1 MKIFIGA
8 DHAGFGLKD
17 SLVNML
23 KENGH
28 EVTDCGAHEFNP
40 DDDYPDFVIPVAK
53 AVSADPE
60 NTKGIVIGG
69 SGQGEAI
76 CANKFKGVRCA
87 MWYGKGHQIASDTE
101 AVIALSREHNDA
113 NLLSIGARF
122 VTEEE
127 TLAAVRL
134 WLETPF
140 SGDERHVRR
149 MKKIEAIEH

>member
-1 MKIFIGA
+1 MKIFIGS

-17 SLVNML
+17 NLVNML

-28 EVTDCGAHEFNP
+28 EVIDCGAHEFDP
-40 DDDYPDFVIPVAK
+40 ADDYPDFIIPVAK
-53 AVSADPE
+53 AVSADPD
-60 NTKGIVIGG
+60 NIKGIVIGG
-69 SGQGEAI
+69 TGQGEAI

-87 MWYGKGHQIASDTE
+87 LWYGKGNQIASDTE
-101 AVIALSREHNDA
+101 AVIALTREHNNA
-113 NLLSIGARF
+113 NILSIGARF
-122 VTEEE
+122 VTEED

-149 MKKIEAIEH
+149 LSKIAGLEH

>member
-8 DHAGFGLKD
+8 DHAGYGLKD

-28 EVTDCGAHEFNP
+28 EVTDCGASEFNP
-40 DDDYPDFVIPVAK
+40 EDDYPDFVIPVAK

-60 NTKGIVIGG
+60 NTRGIVIGG

-87 MWYGKGHQIASDTE
+87 MWYGKGQQIASDTE
-101 AVIALSREHNDA
+101 AVVALSREHN
-113 NLLSIGARF
+113 NTNMFSIGARF
-122 VTEEE
+122 VTEEDA
-127 TLAAVRL
+127 LAAVKI
-134 WLETPF
+134 WIETPF

-149 MKKIEAIEH
+149 LGKIAAIEH